1 MTLDNDSW
9 SEYFDSLGGCAERLK
24 AAVTL
29 ARVPLSPARA
39 RRQGPALRGGLLEA
53 ISFDRRRDEIVVAI
67 CQNGASGASIRY
79 FVAAPRSVTVEDTA
93 TQQSDRRHR
102 RQRASHAHQHR
113 EPRWGARAMRA
124 HRRPGRALRAAGP
137 GPALHPRRRKS
148 HKRESGGLDFAPRMS
163 GDVAA
168 ATGDSADLARAR
180 SAAGSALPAPGTF
193 LDRLTVAERDAL
205 TAIGR
210 ERAFPRGTVLM
221 YQDEP
226 ADRIVILLE
235 GRVKV
240 TRIEGDGHESL
251 LSIRDPGD
259 LLGELSF
266 VDGLP
271 RVATV
276 STLEPVRALVTTGD
290 ELQRHLERTP
300 RVAVVLLQILVSR
313 FRESTLKRTQ
323 FANTDTMGR
332 LAARIVELAERYGE
346 HEGEAIAVESP
357 LTREDLAAWT
367 GASRAGA
374 AEALRQLRELGWID
388 TERRKLLVLDIGAL
402 RARAG

>member
-1 MTLDNDSW
+1 M
-9 SEYFDSLGGCAERLK
+9 
-24 AAVTL
+24 
-29 ARVPLSPARA
+29 
-39 RRQGPALRGGLLEA
+39 
-53 ISFDRRRDEIVVAI
+53 
-67 CQNGASGASIRY
+67 
-79 FVAAPRSVTVEDTA
+79 
-93 TQQSDRRHR
+93 
-102 RQRASHAHQHR
+102 
-113 EPRWGARAMRA
+113 
-124 HRRPGRALRAAGP
+124 
-137 GPALHPRRRKS
+137 
-148 HKRESGGLDFAPRMS
+148 
-163 GDVAA
+163 
-168 ATGDSADLARAR
+168 
-180 SAAGSALPAPGTF
+180 PAPGTF
-193 LDRLTVAERDAL
+193 LDLLTSAERDAL

-210 ERAFPRGTVLM
+210 ERTFPRGTALM

-240 TRIEGDGHESL
+240 TRIEGDGRESL

-266 VDGLP
+266 IDGHP

-276 STLEPVRALVTTGD
+276 TTVEPVRALVTSAV
-290 ELQRHLERTP
+290 ELRRHLEETP
-300 RVAVVLLQILVSR
+300 RVAVVLLQNVVGR

-323 FANTDTMGR
+323 SANSDTMAR

-346 HEGEAIAVESP
+346 PEGEAVAFESP

-374 AEALRQLRELGWID
+374 ADALRQFRELGWIGAD
-388 TERRKLLVLDIGAL
+388 RKKLLVLDIEAL